1 MPVAVPVR
9 RRLFSIVAWA
19 TLAFNLAVIAGGTI
33 VRATGSGDGCG
44 ETWPKCGDQFIPAN
58 ATVETLIE
66 FSHRASSFLGGVGIA
81 GLFFMALW
89 AFSKGSIVRKAA
101 TTAAVLLVIEALLG
115 ASLVLFSW
123 VDADISVGRMIAVP
137 LHLTNTFFLLA
148 ALALTAWWG
157 SGNPEPA
164 MHRSRDAAKWLLL
177 GAVTLLIVGSTG
189 ALNAIADAV
198 FPADSVAS
206 GISDEFGP
214 TAPALLRLR
223 IVHPVI
229 AVAGGMFVAWI
240 ATKFALSKS
249 STTRRLAAAVMLV
262 VLSQVFIGIANI
274 FLLTPLGVQVIH
286 LMVADA
292 LWILFVLLGAMVLS
306 EDVTADDPVLAR

>member
-1 MPVAVPVR
+1 MPEASR
-9 RRLFSIVAWA
+9 RRRRIFSIVAWSA
-19 TLAFNLAVIAGGTI
+19 LVFNLAVVAGGTI

-44 ETWPKCGDQFIPAN
+44 QTWPKCGDQFIPPN

-66 FSHRASSFLGGVGIA
+66 FSHRASSFAAGIGIA
-81 GLFFMALW
+81 ALFVLSFW

-101 TTAAVLLVIEALLG
+101 MASLILLVIEALLG

-137 LHLTNTFFLLA
+137 LHLTNTFFLLG
-148 ALALTAWWG
+148 ALALTAWWS

-164 MHRSRDAAKWLLL
+164 NERSRDSMRWLLI
-177 GAVTLLIVGSTG
+177 GAVTLLVVGGTG

-198 FPADSVAS
+198 FPSESVVA
-206 GISDEFGP
+206 GISAEFGP

-223 IVHPVI
+223 IVHPVL
-229 AVAGGMFVAWI
+229 AVSGGMFVGWV
-240 ATKFALSKS
+240 ATRFSLSKS
-249 STTRRLAAAVMLV
+249 ATTRRLAGAVVLI
-262 VLSQVFIGIANI
+262 VLSQVFIGLGNV
-274 FLLTPLGVQVIH
+274 FLLTPIGMQVLH

-292 LWILFVLLGAMVLS
+292 LWILFVLLGASALS
-306 EDVTADDPVLAR
+306 ERVPARDEVHAS

>member
-33 VRATGSGDGCG
+33 VRATGSGAGCG
-44 ETWPKCGDQFIPAN
+44 ETWPKCGDQFIPPN

-66 FSHRASSFLGGVGIA
+66 FSHRASSFLAGVGIA
-81 GLFFMALW
+81 GLFFLALW

-101 TTAAVLLVIEALLG
+101 TAAAVLLIIEALLG

-148 ALALTAWWG
+148 SLALTAWWG

-164 MHRSRDAAKWLLL
+164 MHRSRDSAKWLLL
-177 GAVTLLIVGSTG
+177 GVVTLLIVGSTG

-198 FPADSVAS
+198 FPADSVVS
-206 GISDEFGP
+206 GISAEFGP

-223 IVHPVI
+223 IIHPIV

-240 ATKFALSKS
+240 ATKFAMSKS
-249 STTRRLAAAVMLV
+249 SATRRVAAAVMLV
-262 VLSQVFIGIANI
+262 VLSQVFIGIGNV

-292 LWILFVLLGAMVLS
+292 LWILFVLLSAMVLS
-306 EDVTADDPVLAR
+306 EGVTADDPVLAR